1 LTFKSLISL
10 SSFST
15 GMGQKENRFPKMVCH
30 QTRNLHGLV
39 TAPKPTKTTKTLLAD
54 GQPMTDR
61 GLDCDIQSFAAKGTF
76 FFSMVYWYWFNLL
89 ASDFPAAFLFLPIS

>member
-1 LTFKSLISL
+1 
-10 SSFST
+10 
-15 GMGQKENRFPKMVCH
+15 
-30 QTRNLHGLV
+30 
-39 TAPKPTKTTKTLLAD
+39 
-54 GQPMTDR
+54 MTDR